1 MVLCYYALEERHPP
15 GERFDLFDYPD
26 LPSSIERRGGDAA
39 ATAGSRG
46 GATIVLLEVAEAV
59 GDAH

>member
-26 LPSSIERRGGDAA
+26 LPSSIERRGDAA